1 MTYLDLSGDFHV
13 NKSLNSITYIIS
25 DIEESIS
32 KKVLLQL
39 KDLMGGDFTLHT
51 NAGIQIHSSEME
63 NNTWNGIKI
72 YRN

>member
-1 MTYLDLSGDFHV
+1 MDYLDLSGDFHV

-25 DIEESIS
+25 DVEEPIS

-51 NAGIQIHSSEME
+51 NAGIQVHSSEME

-72 YRN
+72 FRN